1 MSRKPSALP
10 CRAAA
15 QFNHALEPTPG
26 VLFGEALESAFIF
39 HRVPV
44 VAQLLSLGIMRAY
57 FLIALLVGV
66 GCHQRTQHEIVE
78 DSITERFARKYI
90 RPLSDPVAALAHRG
104 DSLPPE
110 LLASNRVVVVEVH
123 PKNGET
129 KTIFEDQTRRPP
141 NDGMITGVDHARN
154 VGLYYPASLEQPE
167 IEVRMN
173 YFCDIGDFVA
183 VHVVVPNPL
192 VLTNKP

>member
-1 MSRKPSALP
+1 MPNQS
-10 CRAAA
+10 AAA
-15 QFNHALEPTPG
+15 NSRPAFHDQSFYEIQ
-26 VLFGEALESAFIF
+26 ESPFRSTSSSAA
-39 HRVPV
+39 
-44 VAQLLSLGIMRAY
+44 VAELGSLAIMRA
-57 FLIALLVGV
+57 ALHMAIVTVLFAGA
-66 GCHQRTQHEIVE
+66 GCHGRRTPHEVAQ
-78 DSITERFARKYI
+78 DSITEQFTRKYI

-110 LLASNRVVVVEVH
+110 LLASNRVVAVEVH
-123 PKNGET
+123 PRKGES

-154 VGLYYPASLEQPE
+154 VGLYYPASLDQPE

-192 VLTNKP
+192 LFTNKP